1 MSLGAT
7 ARCRQ
12 SNIRRIALAL
22 FISSLLILT
31 CPSPSRAQTLAH
43 PPILIVGDQSFTP
56 DNGVTNGNGTL
67 QAPYII
73 ENWEITSDTTAG
85 IEIMN
90 TNSYFVIRDVFIHPS
105 HITPDS
111 SGILLQNT
119 LNGRVENSRIANFTY
134 GVQLSLASQDSITSN
149 RIWNNTYGVYM
160 TGSADVIAN
169 NQIYNNTKYA
179 VWATSTF
186 NSIFTGNVAS
196 NNGDQADGEGFVI
209 GVSSNNTFENNTV
222 SSNTFYGFRT
232 IFSTNNIFRNNNISK
247 NQFGMI
253 FTGSSKNLALNN
265 SITRNDFGIGL
276 ENVGSQ
282 LQQSNNNVTTNRITG
297 NGFGIYAVNSTRN
310 TIYNNYLNNTNN
322 ASDDS
327 SQNSW
332 NITKTLRT
340 NILGGPFQGGNF
352 YSDYTGP
359 DPDADGFG
367 DTPYI
372 LLGGQSTQD
381 ILPLVRN
388 QPSLVHDVAATSVKA
403 QPTSARV
410 GTTISITTAVFNEG
424 TVAESFTASLYYNL
438 TLIATKNVNLP
449 ALTGTSISQPWNT
462 SGLAAGTYLLTA
474 NASIVPG
481 EIDTANNIS
490 PPAIVSLTLNQPPFA
505 KFTAN
510 PSTTLPGERIT
521 LDASQSYDLDGTIIA
536 YAWEYGD
543 GSPTDSGATPF
554 HSYSTAGTYSII
566 LTVTDNEGAAT
577 STSEEV
583 TILPDVPGIP
593 ENLIITST
601 STFAT
606 LTWSPPSNTG
616 GSPIAGYKIYR
627 GTSPSSLELIATI
640 GNTTSYTDR
649 TVAAG
654 QIFYYQVTA
663 VNSDGKESPS
673 STTQD
678 VLVPTNDSD
687 LPNSLEPWYILT
699 AAIVFAG
706 LVGGVFTIRR
716 RNKRSNVTTR
726 TSG

>member
-1 MSLGAT
+1 MSDP
-7 ARCRQ
+7 
-12 SNIRRIALAL
+12 NYN
-22 FISSLLILT
+22 
-31 CPSPSRAQTLAH
+31 SP
-43 PPILIVGDQSFTP
+43 
-56 DNGVTNGNGTL
+56 
-67 QAPYII
+67 
-73 ENWEITSDTTAG
+73 
-85 IEIMN
+85 
-90 TNSYFVIRDVFIHPS
+90 
-105 HITPDS
+105 
-111 SGILLQNT
+111 
-119 LNGRVENSRIANFTY
+119 
-134 GVQLSLASQDSITSN
+134 
-149 RIWNNTYGVYM
+149 
-160 TGSADVIAN
+160 
-169 NQIYNNTKYA
+169 
-179 VWATSTF
+179 
-186 NSIFTGNVAS
+186 
-196 NNGDQADGEGFVI
+196 
-209 GVSSNNTFENNTV
+209 
-222 SSNTFYGFRT
+222 
-232 IFSTNNIFRNNNISK
+232 
-247 NQFGMI
+247 
-253 FTGSSKNLALNN
+253 
-265 SITRNDFGIGL
+265 
-276 ENVGSQ
+276 
-282 LQQSNNNVTTNRITG
+282 

-352 YSDYTGP
+352 YSDYTGT

-388 QPSLVHDVAATSVKA
+388 QPSLVHDVAATNVKA

-410 GTTISITTAVFNEG
+410 GTTISITAAVFNEG
-424 TVAESFTASLYYNL
+424 TVAESFTVSLYYNR

-449 ALTGTSISQPWNT
+449 ALTGTSISQTWNT

-510 PSTTLPGERIT
+510 PSTTLPGERIN

-536 YAWEYGD
+536 YSWEYGD

-583 TILPDVPGIP
+583 TILSDVPGTP
-593 ENLIITST
+593 ENLMITAT

-616 GSPIAGYKIYR
+616 GSPIAG
-627 GTSPSSLELIATI
+627 IATI
-640 GNTTSYTDR
+640 GNTTSYTDNS
-649 TVAAG
+649 VGAG

-673 STTQD
+673 SSTQD
-678 VLVPTNDSD
+678 VLVPTNDSN
-687 LPNSLEPWYILT
+687 LPTGLEPWYILT
-699 AAIVFAG
+699 AAIVLVG
-706 LVGGVFTIRR
+706 LVGGAFAIRR
-716 RNKRSNVTTR
+716 MTKRSNLTTR

>member
-1 MSLGAT
+1 
-7 ARCRQ
+7 
-12 SNIRRIALAL
+12 
-22 FISSLLILT
+22 
-31 CPSPSRAQTLAH
+31 
-43 PPILIVGDQSFTP
+43 
-56 DNGVTNGNGTL
+56 
-67 QAPYII
+67 
-73 ENWEITSDTTAG
+73 
-85 IEIMN
+85 
-90 TNSYFVIRDVFIHPS
+90 
-105 HITPDS
+105 
-111 SGILLQNT
+111 
-119 LNGRVENSRIANFTY
+119 
-134 GVQLSLASQDSITSN
+134 
-149 RIWNNTYGVYM
+149 
-160 TGSADVIAN
+160 
-169 NQIYNNTKYA
+169 
-179 VWATSTF
+179 
-186 NSIFTGNVAS
+186 
-196 NNGDQADGEGFVI
+196 
-209 GVSSNNTFENNTV
+209 
-222 SSNTFYGFRT
+222 
-232 IFSTNNIFRNNNISK
+232 
-247 NQFGMI
+247 MI

-352 YSDYTGP
+352 YSDYTGT